1 MALPNYRGRHSND
14 NPGKGRRKAR
24 RWNNA
29 NPAPNAMGTAVT
41 QPTAPAAYEA
51 EQTWLPGQSGYP
63 GYQAPEVG
71 TQASTSMQQVDWSA
85 PVGQAQTTGF
95 GAPAT
100 AVQQTQAA
108 TTSPGQS
115 ATSGGSAIYQ
125 PPNQSGTPSSIPQYT
140 DDHPFFDPNSS
151 YWQSGVGQS
160 NPSGIFNQPNTELW
174 RQWSNTNP
182 EGFYYGMLN
191 QQGLG
196 GLDARSQTAQGLYR
210 EAMTGYQA
218 AKQNN
223 AELDVAD
230 YLRNFDV
237 QGILRRMTN
246 EQIGIDTPRY
256 RARNRWGQ
264 RAV

>member
-1 MALPNYRGRHSND
+1 MALPNYNNRRRHGGD

-24 RWNNA
+24 RWNAA
-29 NPAPNAMGTAVT
+29 NPPPNAMGTAVT
-41 QPTAPAAYEA
+41 QPTAPSTPDA

-63 GYQAPEVG
+63 GYQAPAAG
-71 TQASTSMQQVDWSA
+71 TQASQTTQAVDWSA
-85 PVGQAQTTGF
+85 PVGQAQQTGA
-95 GAPAT
+95 APT

-108 TTSPGQS
+108 TAQPTPS

-125 PPNQSGTPSSIPQYT
+125 PPNQSNIPSNLPQYT
-140 DDHPFFDPNSS
+140 EDHPFFDPNSN
-151 YWQSGVGQS
+151 YWQPGVGQS
-160 NPSGIFNQPNTELW
+160 NPSGIFNQPDTELW
-174 RQWSNTNP
+174 RQWSNQNP

-191 QQGLG
+191 RQGLG
-196 GLDARSQTAQGLYR
+196 GFDARSQTAQGLYR
-210 EAMTGYQA
+210 EAMTGYEA

-230 YLRNFDV
+230 YLRNYDV
-237 QGILRRMTN
+237 QNILRRMTN
-246 EQIGIDTPRY
+246 EQLGIDTPRY